1 MSVVKQRVPTRHPII
16 ATDRPPPGKDPTVAP
31 RPRRLLILILL
42 ASLVSGVL
50 FPMLPV
56 AAQDTPGD
64 DPAAAYLP
72 DPATLGDG
80 WALVRTGG
88 LDLPTELFRAGT
100 LGVFTGPAGARI
112 LAAVMLVTE
121 SRVAVRRSWE
131 EAADLYH
138 HYSGELA
145 YDPDRDD
152 ILNRLPPP
160 TGCVES
166 KRIDGTAR
174 QLGLD
179 TGIPMGLTLCA
190 ADPDVILLVV
200 VSGALGPL
208 TGYEASDAVASL
220 MLGATAV
227 PAGTPTTS

>member
-1 MSVVKQRVPTRHPII
+1 VVSPL
-16 ATDRPPPGKDPTVAP
+16 
-31 RPRRLLILILL
+31 RRLLLLVTILL
-42 ASLVSGVL
+42 PVLVPV
-50 FPMLPV
+50 LPV
-56 AAQDTPGD
+56 AAQDTPT
-64 DPAAAYLP
+64 DPTATYLP
-72 DPATLGDG
+72 VPVALGDG
-80 WALVRTGG
+80 WALASTGS

-131 EAADLYH
+131 EATDLYH
-138 HYSGELA
+138 KYSGELA
-145 YDPDRDD
+145 YDPERDD
-152 ILNRLPPP
+152 ILDRLPLPA
-160 TGCVES
+160 GCVEA

-220 MLGATAV
+220 MLGAAAL
-227 PAGTPTTS
+227 PAATPSTG